1 MMNVAPVHEQRQYQ
15 AIFDS
20 VPFFADSLTH
30 ISATN
35 IMGFGPHAYTG
46 GMMVGSGGVMR
57 GRYGAMVF

>member
-1 MMNVAPVHEQRQYQ
+1 MMKFTPAHEHAEYK
-15 AIFDS
+15 AIFSS

-35 IMGFGPHAYTG
+35 IMGFGPHEYTG
-46 GMMVGSGGVMR
+46 GMMVGSGGVLR